1 MPVATK
7 FGALDIRILRFYT
20 HYELS
25 EGGEP
30 KATDMVSFC
39 PPGMADKAVKNERV
53 EKILR
58 ATPAQEIAYAK
69 KQIVEPAYEAWKR
82 GQEIPDNGTPLAA
95 WAGVSPEQVEALKSI
110 GLLTI
115 ESVADL
121 TDGEIT
127 KKPMPGL
134 RTLREMAR
142 RFVTTLDKGEV
153 TNALKEK
160 DNEIAALRAQMEEL
174 ADLVRVQG
182 VQGVQGVEE
191 EDEVV
196 TKRGPGRP
204 RKAA

>member
-39 PPGMADKAVKNERV
+39 PPGMADKAIKNERV

-110 GLLTI
+110 GLRTV
-115 ESVADL
+115 EAVADL
-121 TDGEIT
+121 TDREIT
-127 KKPMPGL
+127 EKPMPGL
-134 RTLREMAR
+134 RTLREMAK
-142 RFVTTLDKGEV
+142 RFVTTLDKGAV
-153 TNALKEK
+153 TGALKQK
-160 DNEIAALRAQMEEL
+160 DDEIAALKAQLDEL
-174 ADLVRVQG
+174 ADLVRG
-182 VQGVQGVEE
+182 KTEEPE
-191 EDEVV
+191 EDSEEVV
-196 TKRGPGRP
+196 KRGPGRP